1 VAWVELD
8 PGDGGCVGE
17 GECVDPSGDGLGQY
31 AGLAVSKG
39 CGVEVFETKSD
50 GQRSTDRTQRGQGL
64 RVCRQGETCSY
75 GAAADH
81 SRFTPRPRQVAR
93 RHSRVRVVFVV
104 DNDVV
109 EVRDQL
115 WARAGERKD
124 LEVAGQRADGTVQ
137 SAPHPVGVVPAAG
150 EAPISGML
158 PWGPVPRVGCV
169 TDPVD
174 VGAVTL
180 DGVDWPLR
188 GVQWCGVGL
197 AGVVIILEAKSSKAA
212 AEVLDEYSLLKA
224 GHADLQAVAIDSFP
238 RPLC

>member
-1 VAWVELD
+1 MAWVSTR
-8 PGDGGCVGE
+8 GR
-17 GECVDPSGDGLGQY
+17 PSRR
-31 AGLAVSKG
+31 AAVS
-39 CGVEVFETKSD
+39 
-50 GQRSTDRTQRGQGL
+50 RSSRGL
-64 RVCRQGETCSY
+64 RVCRQGETSSY

-115 WARAGERKD
+115 RARAGERKD

-197 AGVVIILEAKSSKAA
+197 AHPTAANWRAA
-212 AEVLDEYSLLKA
+212 ARTWGPMSARSPSRSNSA
-224 GHADLQAVAIDSFP
+224 GARSSRMGL
-238 RPLC
+238 RP